1 MKQLRLHGP
10 GDVRI
15 DEVPERFLLMMMKQL
30 TLRGAMEYP
39 VDFSQTIALL
49 DRRDLAP
56 LITHRFPLERFAEA
70 LAVAKDAHAGGKV
83 MIQP

>member
-1 MKQLRLHGP
+1 
-10 GDVRI
+10 
-15 DEVPERFLLMMMKQL
+15 MMKQL

-39 VDFSQTIALL
+39 ADFSETIALL
-49 DRRDLAP
+49 GRRDLSP

>member
-1 MKQLRLHGP
+1 VALHREP
-10 GDVRI
+10 IPVS
-15 DEVPERFLLMMMKQL
+15 FLLVMMKQL

-39 VDFSQTIALL
+39 ADFSETIALL
-49 DRRDLAP
+49 GRRDLSP

-70 LAVAKDAHAGGKV
+70 LAVAKDANAGGKV